1 MARGCRPVY
10 VREFKTG
17 RTPRRRAAPP
27 LLWWVMESAPT
38 AAVIH
43 LDGITLHAEW
53 RGAPRP
59 GSPAL
64 VFLHDGLGSLEA
76 LRQFPDQ
83 MRDATGLAAFA
94 YDRWGYG
101 RSDARPA
108 FPPDF
113 MEEEAAR
120 LPLVLAAAGIK
131 DYILVGHSAGAVIA
145 LMHAATNP
153 PGMRAAVV
161 ISARVFGEQTSV
173 DQVEH
178 FLRLAEDD
186 AVPDWMVRFHG
197 ARARQLMGDWAAAW
211 RDIFERGWD
220 IRQSVA
226 AIRGPLCVIQGEDD
240 DFGRPAQLEAI
251 ADAVPGAECALLP
264 GCAHFPHLDEPERVV
279 RLIAAFIRRHAG

>member
-1 MARGCRPVY
+1 MIKV
-10 VREFKTG
+10 
-17 RTPRRRAAPP
+17 
-27 LLWWVMESAPT
+27 
-38 AAVIH
+38 
-43 LDGITLHAEW
+43 DGITLHAEW
-53 RGAPRP
+53 RGAHAPA
-59 GSPAL
+59 SPVL

-76 LRQFPDQ
+76 LRTFPD
-83 MRDATGLAAFA
+83 RLAEATGLMAFA

-101 RSDARPA
+101 RSDARES
-108 FPPDF
+108 FPLDF

-120 LPLVLAAAGIK
+120 LPRVLAAAGIA

-153 PGMRAAVV
+153 PGLRAAVV

-211 RDIFERGWD
+211 HDIFERGWD
-220 IRQSVA
+220 IRKLVA
-226 AIRGPLCVIQGEDD
+226 AIRGPLYVMQGEDD
-240 DFGRPAQLEAI
+240 EFGRPAQLEAI
-251 ADAVPGAECALLP
+251 AGAVPRAECALLP
-264 GCAHFPHLDEPERVV
+264 GCAHFPHLDKPEQVV
-279 RLIAAFIRRHAG
+279 RLVAAFIRRHAG

>member
-1 MARGCRPVY
+1 V
-10 VREFKTG
+10 KT
-17 RTPRRRAAPP
+17 TPTS
-27 LLWWVMESAPT
+27 V
-38 AAVIH
+38 VIEV
-43 LDGITLHAEW
+43 DGITLHAEW
-53 RGAPRP
+53 RGALQPA
-59 GSPAL
+59 SPTL

-76 LRQFPDQ
+76 LRQFPDLVAE
-83 MRDATGLAAFA
+83 ATGLCAFA

-101 RSDARPA
+101 RSDARES
-108 FPPDF
+108 FPLDF

-120 LPLVLAAAGIK
+120 LPRVLAAAGIA

-145 LMHAATNP
+145 LMHGATNP
-153 PGMRAAVV
+153 PGLRAAVV
-161 ISARVFGEQTSV
+161 ISARVFCEQTSV

-186 AVPDWMVRFHG
+186 AIPDWMVRFHG

-220 IRQSVA
+220 IRQLVA

-251 ADAVPGAECALLP
+251 ADAVPRAECALLP
-264 GCAHFPHLDEPERVV
+264 GCAHFPHLDKPEQVV
-279 RLIAAFIRRHAG
+279 RLVATFIRRHAG